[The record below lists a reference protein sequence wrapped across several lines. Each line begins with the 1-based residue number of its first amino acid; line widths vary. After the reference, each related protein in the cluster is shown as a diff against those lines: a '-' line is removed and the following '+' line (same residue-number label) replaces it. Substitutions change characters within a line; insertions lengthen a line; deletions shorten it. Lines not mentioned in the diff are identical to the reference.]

1 MARKTRQGQR
11 EEGSMERRRKP
22 LSSKDLIAI
31 GVFSLLFIIVS
42 MLVVSIASISLIV
55 YLGACALAAIPAGVV
70 WAYLHV
76 RIPRFGTSLIMGAVF
91 ALLIFVMGSGW
102 PVALGLVAGAL
113 LSEAARAI
121 AGYGRF
127 AGIAVGYALFETAWA
142 AGLFAPMFAMPDYYK
157 SLMGSNSIDPS
168 FQNALLS
175 TVTPEVFALIAAITF
190 AGGIAGALL
199 GRAVLKR
206 HFEKAGIL

>member
-1 MARKTRQGQR
+1 
-11 EEGSMERRRKP
+11 MERKRRP

-76 RIPRFGTSLIMGAVF
+76 RIPRFSTSLIMGAVF

-142 AGLFAPMFAMPDYYK
+142 AGLFAPMFAMPGLLQK
-157 SLMGSNSIDPS
+157 PHGVEQHRPVVSKARCCPPS
-168 FQNALLS
+168 RRRCS
-175 TVTPEVFALIAAITF
+175 PSSPRSRSRAAS
-190 AGGIAGALL
+190 
-199 GRAVLKR
+199 RAR
-206 HFEKAGIL
+206 CWAAPC

>member
-11 EEGSMERRRKP
+11 EEGSMERKRRP

-142 AGLFAPMFAMPDYYK
+142 AGLFAPMFACGLLQKPHGVEQHRPVV
-157 SLMGSNSIDPS
+157 S
-168 FQNALLS
+168 NALLS